1 MPEGHTVHRI
11 ARQFA
16 RDLVGHR
23 LAVSSPQGR
32 FAAGAALLDG
42 RELLTSAAVGK
53 QLFLGFAGGHVLRV
67 HLGLYGAWDFSG
79 VVSPLVEG
87 GGAVASLGAPR
98 VRRAVRMGEGEREGD
113 VGAEVE
119 DFPPAPVGQ
128 VRVRLATDATVADL
142 RGPTACEVLDPAATA
157 AALAKLGPDPAVED
171 DVRARMADPRAVA
184 MATAGRD
191 AGGGGGQGAGPGAG
205 AGAAPGVGGRPAP
218 GVADAVAPGAESAAD
233 VMVQRLTSRGTAV
246 GQLLM
251 DQAVVAGIGN
261 IYRAELLYRARLD
274 PHVPGRR
281 VPRETARALWDDW
294 SVLLADGIRT
304 GVMIT
309 REDLDDAARAAALTD
324 PDERHWVY
332 GRAGEPCRTCG
343 TPVVV
348 EEMAG
353 RKLYWCP
360 TCQR

>member
-16 RDLVGHR
+16 RDFVGHR
-23 LAVSSPQGR
+23 VSASSPQGR
-32 FAAGAALLDG
+32 FAAGAALIDG

-53 QLFLGFAGGHVLRV
+53 QLFLGFEGGHVLRV
-67 HLGLYGAWDFSG
+67 HLGLYGAWDFLG

-113 VGAEVE
+113 EGAETE

-128 VRVRLATDATVADL
+128 VRVRLATEATVADL

-171 DVRARMADPRAVA
+171 DVRARMADPHAVA
-184 MATAGRD
+184 AAT
-191 AGGGGGQGAGPGAG
+191 
-205 AGAAPGVGGRPAP
+205 GAAGTATDPGRS
-218 GVADAVAPGAESAAD
+218 VADAMAPGSGTAAD
-233 VMVQRLTSRGTAV
+233 VMVQRLTSRGTPV

-274 PHVPGRR
+274 PHTPGRR
-281 VPRETARALWDDW
+281 VPAETARALWDDW
-294 SVLLADGIRT
+294 SLLLADGIRA
-304 GVMIT
+304 GVMLT
-309 REDLDDAARAAALTD
+309 REDLDDAGRAEALRD
-324 PDERHWVY
+324 PAERHWVY

>member
-16 RDLVGHR
+16 RDFVGHR
-23 LAVSSPQGR
+23 VAVSSPQGR
-32 FAAGAALLDG
+32 FAQGAALLDG

-53 QLFLGFAGGHVLRV
+53 QLFLGFEGGHVLRV
-67 HLGLYGAWDFSG
+67 HLGLYGAWDFLG
-79 VVSPLVEG
+79 VVSPLTEG

-98 VRRAVRMGEGEREGD
+98 VRRSVRMGEGEHEGD
-113 VGAEVE
+113 EGAETE
-119 DFPPAPVGQ
+119 DFPPEPVGQ
-128 VRVRLATDATVADL
+128 VRVRLATEQTVADL

-171 DVRARMADPRAVA
+171 DVRARMADPHAVA
-184 MATAGRD
+184 AAT
-191 AGGGGGQGAGPGAG
+191 
-205 AGAAPGVGGRPAP
+205 GAAAHVEPGESNPA
-218 GVADAVAPGAESAAD
+218 VADAVAPGPGTAAD
-233 VMVQRLTSRGTAV
+233 VVVQRLTARGTPV

-274 PHVPGRR
+274 PHTPGKR
-281 VPRETARALWDDW
+281 VPAETARALWADW
-294 SVLLADGIRT
+294 SALLADGIAT
-304 GVMIT
+304 GVMLT
-309 REDLDDAARAAALTD
+309 REDLDEAGRAEALRD
-324 PDERHWVY
+324 PAQRHWVY
-332 GRAGEPCRTCG
+332 GRGGEPCRTCG

>member
-11 ARQFA
+11 ARQFS

-42 RELLTSAAVGK
+42 RELLSSAAVGK
-53 QLFLGFAGGHVLRV
+53 QLFLGFEGGHVLRV
-67 HLGLYGAWDFSG
+67 HLGLYGAWDLQG
-79 VVSPLVEG
+79 VVSPLSDG
-87 GGAVASLGAPR
+87 AGAVASLGAPR
-98 VRRAVRMGEGEREGD
+98 VRRAVRMGESETEQAVGEP
-113 VGAEVE
+113 GAG

-128 VRVRLATDATVADL
+128 VRVRLATEVTVADL
-142 RGPTACEVLDPAATA
+142 RGPTACEVLDPAAA
-157 AALAKLGPDPAVED
+157 AAAVARLGPDPAAAD
-171 DVRARMADPRAVA
+171 DPRALA
-184 MATAGRD
+184 E
-191 AGGGGGQGAGPGAG
+191 AG
-205 AGAAPGVGGRPAP
+205 AVVVR
-218 GVADAVAPGAESAAD
+218 
-233 VMVQRLTSRGTAV
+233 RITTRGTAV

-274 PHVPGRR
+274 PHTPGRR
-281 VPRETARALWDDW
+281 VPPETARALWDDW
-294 SVLLADGIRT
+294 AVLLADGIRT
-304 GVMIT
+304 GVMLT
-309 REDLDDAARAAALTD
+309 REDLDDAGRAAAVADRDL
-324 PDERHWVY
+324 RHWVY

-348 EEMAG
+348 EDMAG
-353 RKLYWCP
+353 RKLYRCP

>member
-16 RDLVGHR
+16 RDFVGHPI
-23 LAVSSPQGR
+23 AVSSPQGR

-53 QLFLGFAGGHVLRV
+53 QLFLGFEGGHVLRV
-67 HLGLYGAWDFSG
+67 HLGLYGAWDFFG
-79 VVSPLVEG
+79 VVSPLTDG

-98 VRRAVRMGEGEREGD
+98 VRRSVRMGEGEREGD
-113 VGAEVE
+113 EGAEVE
-119 DFPPAPVGQ
+119 DFPPEPVGQ
-128 VRVRLATDATVADL
+128 VRVRLATGATVADL

-157 AALAKLGPDPAVED
+157 AALAKLGPDPSVED
-171 DVRARMADPRAVA
+171 DVRARMADPHAVA
-184 MATAGRD
+184 AATGAVLDGHPR
-191 AGGGGGQGAGPGAG
+191 AGGADGGS
-205 AGAAPGVGGRPAP
+205 
-218 GVADAVAPGAESAAD
+218 VADAMAPGGGTAAD
-233 VMVQRLTSRGTAV
+233 VVVQRLTARGTPV

-274 PHVPGRR
+274 PHVPGKK
-281 VPRETARALWDDW
+281 VPAETARALWDDW
-294 SVLLADGIRT
+294 AELLADGIRT

-309 REDLDDAARAAALTD
+309 REDLDEAGRAEALRD
-324 PDERHWVY
+324 PEVRHWVY
-332 GRAGEPCRTCG
+332 GRAGQPCRTCG
-343 TPVVV
+343 NPVAV

>member
-11 ARQFA
+11 ARQFR
-16 RDLVGHR
+16 RDFVGHR

-32 FAAGAALLDG
+32 FAPGAALLDG

-67 HLGLYGAWDFSG
+67 HLGLYGAWDFLG
-79 VVSPLVEG
+79 VVSPLG
-87 GGAVASLGAPR
+87 DGAAAVASLGAPR
-98 VRRAVRMGEGEREGD
+98 VRRSVRMGEGEREGD
-113 VGAEVE
+113 EVE
-119 DFPPAPVGQ
+119 DFPPTPIGQ
-128 VRVRLATDATVADL
+128 VRVRLGTEVTVADL

-157 AALAKLGPDPAVED
+157 AALARLGPDPAVED
-171 DVRARMADPRAVA
+171 DVRARMADPHAVA
-184 MATAGRD
+184 ATAGP
-191 AGGGGGQGAGPGAG
+191 GPGDG
-205 AGAAPGVGGRPAP
+205 TRV
-218 GVADAVAPGAESAAD
+218 AD
-233 VMVQRLTSRGTAV
+233 VMTPGHSAQDVMVRRLTTRGTPV

-274 PHVPGRR
+274 PHTPGKR
-281 VPRETARALWDDW
+281 VPVETARALWQDW
-294 SVLLADGIRT
+294 SALLDDGIRT
-304 GVMIT
+304 GVMLT
-309 REDLDDAARAAALTD
+309 REDLDDAGRSAALAD
-324 PDERHWVY
+324 PEVRHWVY

-343 TPVVV
+343 APVVV
-348 EEMAG
+348 EEMAA